1 MMIDDHPISL
11 AKGWFRNGYVTQNWL
26 GRHEVSLRGL
36 LLEMLSLSLG
46 MIKEGVPP
54 VPLLSLLHLPD
65 HILCDHLAADPR
77 IKSTQKAQPRDGKS
91 WVIKKSFD
99 QGKAMNSF

>member
-11 AKGWFRNGYVTQNWL
+11 AKGWFRNGYVTQNWQ
-26 GRHEVSLRGL
+26 GRHEVSLQGL

-46 MIKEGVPP
+46 MIKMFA
-54 VPLLSLLHLPD
+54 LLHLPD

-91 WVIKKSFD
+91 WVIKKYFD
-99 QGKAMNSF
+99 QGKATNSF